1 MVDLDRRTFFSIMS
15 QVSVVPVFD
24 PRTVPVEPAAEQLPA
39 VAGDRLVPAAL
50 RARLRTPPADWVPEL
65 TGDRF
70 RLPGREGE
78 PRQAAVLVPIVLHA
92 QPTVL
97 LTQRTAHLANHAG
110 QVAFPGG
117 RRDPTD
123 RDIEDT
129 ALREAFE
136 EIGLPREAV
145 EVIGHL
151 PDYTTGTGYR
161 VTPVVALVQPGMSLR
176 LDPFEVADA
185 FEVPLAWLMDPAEHR
200 RHRVQLGE
208 NVTRSFYSMPYRVQ
222 RDGAEKEFFI
232 WGATAAMLRNLY
244 RLLAA

>member
-1 MVDLDRRTFFSIMS
+1 MGFFALLTALLLEQM
-15 QVSVVPVFD
+15 QPLARDNPAHRAVRAASVW
-24 PRTVPVEPAAEQLPA
+24 VEANTN
-39 VAGDRLVPAAL
+39 AGGVRHGAFGWLVLAGGAC
-50 RARLRTPPADWVPEL
+50 A
-65 TGDRF
+65 
-70 RLPGREGE
+70 
-78 PRQAAVLVPIVLHA
+78 IVLHA

-208 NVTRSFYSMPYRVQ
+208 NMTRSFYSMPYRVQ

>member
-1 MVDLDRRTFFSIMS
+1 MS
-15 QVSVVPVFD
+15 QPSVVPIFD
-24 PRTVPVEPAAEQLPA
+24 PRTVPIEPAAEQLLA
-39 VAGDRLVPAAL
+39 VAADRLMPQAL
-50 RARLRTPPADWVPEL
+50 RNRLHAPPVGWLPEL

-97 LTQRTAHLANHAG
+97 LTQRTAHLSNHAG

-129 ALREAFE
+129 ALREASE

-161 VTPVVALVQPGMSLR
+161 VTPVVGLVQPGVPLQ

-200 RHRVQLGE
+200 RHRVQLSD
-208 NVTRSFYSMPYRVQ
+208 NATRSFYSMPYRTQ
-222 RDGAEKEFFI
+222 RGGIEKEYFI